1 MYDKHPMEKISVVV
15 VTFNEELNIER
26 CLGGVQW
33 ADEIVVVDA
42 FSTDTTA
49 EICRRMKA
57 KVLQR
62 KWEGFAAQKQF
73 ALSSASHEWVLLL
86 DADEELMPEVR
97 TEIERVLS
105 QQPECAGYEI
115 GRKSFFLGQWMKH
128 GGWYPDI
135 QLRLV
140 RKSFA
145 SVSQRPVHEGLE
157 VKGKVGRLQGALH
170 HYSYHSLRQY
180 IAKTNDYTSLDV
192 MNKLGLT
199 NRRRVRWYNLIINP
213 TSVFVRMF
221 FALRGFNDGFRGF
234 LLAVYS
240 SIYKLLL
247 YAKTWEYQTYAIR
260 NTEVPPV
267 TDEALNSIKRF
278 S

>member
-1 MYDKHPMEKISVVV
+1 MSDKHPMQKISVVI

-26 CLGGVQW
+26 CLGSVQW
-33 ADEIVVVDA
+33 ADEIIVVDA

-49 EICRRMKA
+49 KICRRMKA
-57 KVLQR
+57 KVLLR

-73 ALSSASHEWVLLL
+73 ALSATSHEWVLLL
-86 DADEELMPEVR
+86 DADEEVTPEVG

-115 GRKSFFLGQWMKH
+115 GRKSYFLGQWMKH

-140 RKSFA
+140 LKSLA

-157 VKGKVGRLQGALH
+157 VKGRIGRLHGALH

-260 NTEVPPV
+260 NTEPPPV

-278 S
+278 A